1 MSLEENLPGALL
13 ILAIMFFVAI
23 GFGVDRLVSRRTDW
37 GVFFSPTVVKIAV
50 VVLVVVL
57 LFSCGL
63 MLYAG
68 LQQSN

>member
-23 GFGVDRLVSRRTDW
+23 GFGVDRLVRRRTDW

-50 VVLVVVL
+50 GVLVVVV